1 MENGSSLSRSNGTT
15 TANSNNNTPAPI
27 STSLSLLTS
36 VLMDNTDPRFRGSSS
51 ATGSLS
57 ASSSI
62 ASFSTASLSRRPS
75 LLGDSS
81 SEPTAIADTTLLLS
95 KTTKTKTATMMP
107 SPKSFSFVES
117 QHETDPSGITT
128 TTPGSTKQKQTW
140 PVLLHKSKKSSAHS
154 LTTTVNRN
162 ELSME
167 RYWQVIRQQ
176 AITTVTDE
184 MFGMAMSDEEQ
195 HHHQLDDDTLRGITQ
210 RPSGAWQAQIYYA
223 GKTRY
228 IGCFEHRLMAAR
240 VYQLLR
246 EQLKTKRSKKNN
258 NNKKKKKTEQ
268 QQPDKLRN
276 NENHTAVESHVSQQ
290 TMELPNQT
298 NNWTGSLSRCSSSS
312 SMPPLKKRR
321 FQVKEEEVTSEIT
334 SQKTGDHAAS
344 TSVDNAY
351 QPPKGVSTPP
361 PPSMQLQGRTPVLP
375 HAGHGNPGG
384 PYFYGRFMGYAP
396 LLPPIRNA
404 GPGLQQQQQQQ
415 QPQQRYPPQQQPMQM
430 MMPPPRP
437 SPFMG
442 QFVPT
447 MAVGFP
453 PLFSHAVAMGQFQPC
468 FPPSNTPTTAP
479 PIGTIAAAAA
489 NSSNSNNNNKTK
501 NRSEVLTKT
510 NSTSIKSDPLK
521 NAENETMWKAVR
533 KEVLECIKSGKADSI
548 EPVPMDKE
556 LLRGITQ
563 RPSGKYQAQMYFA
576 GQSRYIGVFESKEKA
591 AVAYELIRQK
601 IHPRSSKSAPKV
613 TLSLS
618 LNSNVTKAKSKQ
630 VALNKGGGGGGGAM
644 KNRAITPSPTTV
656 GGKHGRSFFGT
667 MVVPAA
673 TSPIPIA
680 PKGIVSPFP
689 KTNPVGTCCTNKKA
703 SQVTPT
709 HMGGSSS
716 TPSYYP

>member
-1 MENGSSLSRSNGTT
+1 MENDSSLSRSNGTT
-15 TANSNNNTPAPI
+15 TNNNNNNNNTPVPI

-81 SEPTAIADTTLLLS
+81 SEPTSIADTTLLLS
-95 KTTKTKTATMMP
+95 KTTTTTMMP
-107 SPKSFSFVES
+107 SPKSFSSSSYSTKES

-128 TTPGSTKQKQTW
+128 TLGSTKQKQTW
-140 PVLLHKSKKSSAHS
+140 PVLPHKSKKSSAHS
-154 LTTTVNRN
+154 LTTTVNPN
-162 ELSME
+162 QLSMDQ
-167 RYWQVIRQQ
+167 YWQVVRQQ
-176 AITTVTDE
+176 AITTATEE
-184 MFGMAMSDEEQ
+184 MFGMTMSDEEQ

-228 IGCFEHRLMAAR
+228 IGCFEHRLTAAR

-246 EQLKTKRSKKNN
+246 EQLNTKKSKNN
-258 NNKKKKKTEQ
+258 NNKTGQ
-268 QQPDKLRN
+268 QQLDNLRN
-276 NENHTAVESHVSQQ
+276 NKNHTAVESQVSQQ

-298 NNWTGSLSRCSSSS
+298 NNWTGSSSRSSSSS

-334 SQKTGDHAAS
+334 SQKTGDHVAS

-361 PPSMQLQGRTPVLP
+361 PPSSSMQLQGRTPVLP
-375 HAGHGNPGG
+375 HPGHGNSGG

-415 QPQQRYPPQQQPMQM
+415 QQQQPQPYPPQQQPMQM
-430 MMPPPRP
+430 MMPPPPP

-468 FPPSNTPTTAP
+468 FPPSNTSTTAP
-479 PIGTIAAAAA
+479 PIGTMTATAAA
-489 NSSNSNNNNKTK
+489 NSNSSSNNSNNNNKTK
-501 NRSEVLTKT
+501 NRPEVLTKT
-510 NSTSIKSDPLK
+510 NSTLIKSDPQK

-533 KEVLECIKSGKADSI
+533 KEVLEYVKSGKADSI

-576 GQSRYIGVFESKEKA
+576 GQSRYIGVFQSKEEA

-601 IHPRSSKSAPKV
+601 IHPRSKSAPKV

-618 LNSNVTKAKSKQ
+618 LNGNVTKAKSKQ
-630 VALNKGGGGGGGAM
+630 VALNKGGGGGAI

-680 PKGIVSPFP
+680 PKGVVSPLP
-689 KTNPVGTCCTNKKA
+689 KTNPGGTCCTNKKA

-716 TPSYYP
+716 TP